1 MYKKILVTTIC
12 LLATYSLWAGND
24 NDTVNVQTLEEVSVV
39 STRNADGNN
48 LSASNIGSS
57 RLTEQNFG
65 QNLPFLLSAVPSLV
79 TNFALCRPRARHD
92 GKSRLRRSNLYSVV
106 YSQNRRARCNQ
117 KRKKSFIRYFRR
129 RRCQ

>member
-1 MYKKILVTTIC
+1 MYKKILVITIC

-79 TNFALCRPRARHD
+79 TTSDERFGCGIYLFPHTRH
-92 GKSRLRRSNLYSVV
+92 RSYT
-106 YSQNRRARCNQ
+106 YQYDRQWYTPQR
-117 KRKKSFIRYFRR
+117 F
-129 RRCQ
+129 